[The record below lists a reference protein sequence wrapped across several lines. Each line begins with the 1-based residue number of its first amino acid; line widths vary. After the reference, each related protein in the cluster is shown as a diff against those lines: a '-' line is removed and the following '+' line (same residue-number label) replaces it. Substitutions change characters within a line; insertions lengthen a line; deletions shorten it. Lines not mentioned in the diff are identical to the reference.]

1 MIAAKQPTFRF
12 LFSGSRSITSAKTER
27 TFGGLFLLGCLSQVM
42 MMMLCEV
49 EALQSKLSLQKPITT
64 QLSDLQKTATT
75 RERRASFLFLTIII
89 MFTYIPHSKIMYFLL
104 YFLQKATRVFSHSR
118 QLTKLVAKVC
128 TQNDWKHFKPC
139 SADRH
144 FYLAVLREFALL
156 KKLYF

>member
-27 TFGGLFLLGCLSQVM
+27 TFGTFSSWLLKPSDDDDA
-42 MMMLCEV
+42 LCGWGSTIKTFTPK
-49 EALQSKLSLQKPITT
+49 ADYYATFRPSKNSRDSRAPSVFPIF
-64 QLSDLQKTATT
+64 DNHNNV
-75 RERRASFLFLTIII
+75 
-89 MFTYIPHSKIMYFLL
+89 YIPHSKIMYFLL

-139 SADRH
+139 SDDRH
-144 FYLAVLREFALL
+144 FYLAVFLREFALL
-156 KKLYF
+156 KKLDF